1 MTRTVTVTR
10 RFTVS
15 PERVFDAFLD
25 PAIAGRFMFATPTGE
40 MVRVDIEPRVGGAYT
55 FVDRRDGQDIEHV
68 GAILELDRPHLLVF
82 EFAVPKYDP
91 RFTTVRLEI
100 AADGDGAA
108 LTLTH
113 EGVDDAYREQT
124 GQGWTTIL
132 EAAAAALSPE

>member
-10 RFTVS
+10 RFKVS

-40 MVRVDIEPRVGGAYT
+40 MVRVDIEPRVGGVYS

-68 GAILELDRPHLLVF
+68 GRILELERPHRLVF

-100 AADGDGAA
+100 AADGDGAV

-113 EGVDDAYREQT
+113 EGVDDQYREQT
-124 GQGWTTIL
+124 GQGWTMIL

>member
-10 RFTVS
+10 RFNVS

-40 MVRVDIEPRVGGAYT
+40 MVRVTIEPRVGGAYT

-68 GAILELDRPHLLVF
+68 GAILELERPSRLVF

-91 RFTTVRLEI
+91 RFTTVRVEI

-113 EGVDDAYREQT
+113 EGVDEAYLEQT
-124 GQGWTTIL
+124 GKGWATIL
-132 EAAAAALSPE
+132 EAAAATLE

>member
-1 MTRTVTVTR
+1 MTQIVTVTR

-25 PAIAGRFMFATPTGE
+25 PAIAGRFMFAAAGGE

-68 GAILELDRPHLLVF
+68 GRILELDRPRRLVF

-113 EGVDDAYREQT
+113 EGVDDQYRDQT
-124 GQGWTTIL
+124 GQGWTMIL
-132 EAAAAALSPE
+132 EAAAAALSRG